1 MSQTN
6 FKIDI
11 AKISFELKK
20 VNPDFMKKHLD
31 KITGKSYVTID
42 SWQKEAPD
50 VIELLYSLCQSFDLD
65 FNKMIMAS
73 SDTYP
78 VIKLLKHYRNETK
91 NDLVEILIIPE

>member
-1 MSQTN
+1 MSQTS

-11 AKISFELKK
+11 DKISYELKK
-20 VNPDFMKKHLD
+20 ANPSFGKMQLES
-31 KITGKSYVTID
+31 ITGKSSITVN
-42 SWQKEAPD
+42 SWKKEAPD
-50 VIELLYSLCQSFDLD
+50 VVELLHSLGKSFDMD

-78 VIKLLKHYRNETK
+78 VIKLLKYYYSETK

>member
-11 AKISFELKK
+11 AKISYELKK
-20 VNPDFMKKHLD
+20 SNQDFMKKQLGAVCG
-31 KITGKSYVTID
+31 TSNVTIAN
-42 SWQKEAPD
+42 WEKEAPD
-50 VIELLYSLCQSFDLD
+50 VIELLYSLCQSFDFD
-65 FNKMIMAS
+65 FTEMIMAS

-78 VIKLLKHYRNETK
+78 VIKLLKYYYSETK

>member
-1 MSQTN
+1 MSN
-6 FKIDI
+6 SHFRIDI

-20 VNPDFMKKHLD
+20 ANPDFMKKHLD

-50 VIELLYSLCQSFDLD
+50 VIKLLYSLSQSFDFD

-78 VIKLLKHYRNETK
+78 VVKLLKHYRNETK
-91 NDLVEILIIPE
+91 NDFVQLL